1 MKLLSRLFRKA
12 PPPPTP
18 LPPTAAERIAT
29 LQNAAADVVANTAL
43 GSDDTSLRVGAVRL
57 LPDGDA
63 LRALAGLA
71 NPPAGAVTRTP
82 SPVRHAAQERLAQLI
97 DEGSLDFATFCRGRE
112 ARAETQSVAALCKDP
127 DRLGQLLAGIDD
139 PAALA
144 TLAAEGPSSRVRQA
158 AAARIDDPT
167 QLHDLL
173 PRVRGKDKAVY
184 KLIKQKCDALTA
196 ERRKAEET
204 VRESTALCESLE
216 RHSARTH
223 DALYAATLQSLTARW
238 RALPAHPD
246 PEVGQ
251 RGEQALERCRE
262 VIAAHEREVARRA
275 SEQAARQ
282 AAEQE
287 AREAREREQ
296 QARQEAAAA
305 QAAAN
310 ASASAEAATVRE
322 SEDRARAD
330 HATEQRAAEAQ
341 AHREIGSLIRLCS
354 SALQRGDTRKAARF
368 RSGIEEALQTAP
380 AAAPPYL
387 ARALQQLDERLN
399 ELRQWKDY
407 AVAPKRIEL
416 IEEMEALAGVDE
428 EPEALAEHI
437 RALQQEWRT
446 INKGI
451 AIDVSAEAE
460 RFQAAYHAAFKPCQA
475 FFAAQAAVR
484 RENLEARKQ
493 VLERLK
499 AFEAS
504 LQTENPDYPFI
515 LRVLREAPLE
525 WRSHFPVDRDAGR
538 SVENDFHHA
547 LDRLRGILNAWHE
560 RNAEDK
566 RALITQ
572 ARHLS
577 TVEDSAQAI
586 DGVKRLQLLWKETGP
601 VSRDQGNALW
611 DEFRG
616 LCDAVYQRREQAY
629 TQYAAGLE
637 AAKAHAI
644 ALCEQ
649 VEQAGN
655 VSAEERASAHAKV
668 REWHAAFDALEEL
681 PRNDA
686 RALRDRFERAV
697 SKYEA
702 GLAQLD
708 QRDAESAESNLFEA
722 ARHIRAYE
730 RAVLQAAPDTEREAL
745 RNAAESF
752 MAGVTRW
759 PKGGLQAL
767 KQALTQADSAS
778 AADGESR
785 ERALRTLCIRGEILS
800 STPTPAIDATL
811 RSDYEMR
818 LLMEGLGQA
827 RQADDRDWDAMR
839 LEWIAIGAVAPE
851 LHEDLE
857 KRFLRCLAKRPAHSA
872 PGAQFQNHSGRDRE
886 PRRERD
892 SGDRK
897 SSRDGR
903 GRPDSGGRR

>member
-12 PPPPTP
+12 PPPPQ
-18 LPPTAAERIAT
+18 PPTPTSAERIAT
-29 LQNAAADVVANTAL
+29 LQRATADVVADTAL
-43 GSDDTSLRVGAVRL
+43 GSDDASLRVGAVRL

-71 NPPAGAVTRTP
+71 NPTAGSVARIP
-82 SPVRHAAQERLAQLI
+82 SPVRLAAQERLAQLI
-97 DEGSLDFATFCRGRE
+97 DAGTLDFAAFCRGRE
-112 ARAETQSVAALCKDP
+112 ARAETMSVASLCKDP

-139 PAALA
+139 PVALA
-144 TLAAEGPSSRVRQA
+144 TLAVEGPSSRVRQA
-158 AAARIDDPT
+158 AAAKIEDPV
-167 QLHDLL
+167 QLQELL

-184 KLIKQKCDALTA
+184 KHVKQKCDALIA
-196 ERRKAEET
+196 ERRKAEEA

-216 RHSARTH
+216 RHGARTH
-223 DALYAATLQSLTARW
+223 DVLYAATLQSLTARW
-238 RALPAHPD
+238 HSLPPHTD
-246 PEVGQ
+246 PQVQQ

-262 VIAAHEREVARRA
+262 VIAAHELEV
-275 SEQAARQ
+275 ARQ
-282 AAEQE
+282 AAEHAAKQAADQE

-296 QARQEAAAA
+296 QARQAAATA
-305 QAAAN
+305 QAEAN

-330 HATEQRAAEAQ
+330 HAAEQRAAEAQ
-341 AHREIGSLIRLCS
+341 SHREIGSLIRLCS

-368 RSGIEEALQTAP
+368 RSGIEEAMQTAP
-380 AAAPPYL
+380 AAPPYL

-416 IEEMEALAGVDE
+416 IEEMEALVGSQE

-437 RALQQEWRT
+437 RSLQQEWRT

-484 RENLEARKQ
+484 REHLEARKQ

-504 LQTENPDYPFI
+504 LQTESPDYPFI

-538 SVENDFHHA
+538 AIEGEFHQA

-560 RNAEDK
+560 RNADDK

-577 TVEDSAQAI
+577 TVEDTTQAI
-586 DGVKRLQLLWKETGP
+586 DGVKRLQLLWKDTGP
-601 VSRDQGNALW
+601 VSHDLGNALW

-629 TQYAAGLE
+629 TQYSAGLE
-637 AAKAHAI
+637 AAKAQAV

-649 VEQAGN
+649 VEQAGS
-655 VSAEERASAHAKV
+655 VSVEERASAHAKV
-668 REWHAAFDALEEL
+668 REWQTAFDALEEL

-686 RALRDRFERAV
+686 RGLRDRFERAV

-708 QRDAESAESNLFEA
+708 QRDAESAESNLFKA
-722 ARHIRAYE
+722 ARHVRAYE
-730 RAVLQAAPDTEREAL
+730 RAVMQDATAAERETL
-745 RNAAESF
+745 HNAAESF
-752 MAGVTRW
+752 MTGVARW
-759 PKGGLQAL
+759 PKGGLQVL
-767 KQALTQADSAS
+767 KQALTRADAAS

-800 STPTPAIDATL
+800 STPTPASDAAL
-811 RSDYEMR
+811 RSEYEMR

-851 LHEDLE
+851 VHEDLE
-857 KRFLRCLAKRPAHSA
+857 KRFLRCLAKRPANSA
-872 PGAQFQNHSGRDRE
+872 PGAQFQNHTGRDRE

-903 GRPDSGGRR
+903 GRPDTGGRR